1 MIESV
6 AGLTTQ
12 GLAGLVAALSG
23 LDAQVDD
30 GERID
35 QLAGLERL
43 KSAVAAAQVRV
54 TVGFV
59 ASQEQIA
66 QGWREHAK
74 ACSDAG
80 DFDGWRQAC
89 DHARRASW
97 RSPHPA
103 GARTPTTT
111 RALARTLAVAQML
124 AQGDGSGRS
133 RRKRPVLANGIAA
146 QVALARHE
154 SPHRGSQHVTLALTL
169 DRHLPNVLA
178 WLTAGV
184 LSEWR
189 ATLIVREC
197 SVLSGDLQEALDA
210 ELAETLGEGIG
221 RLGDRQLVRHV
232 KAIA

>member
-23 LDAQVDD
+23 LDEQVDD

-66 QGWREHAK
+66 DGWREHAK

-80 DFDGWRQAC
+80 DFDGWRQAR
-89 DHARRASW
+89 DHAARAS
-97 RSPHPA
+97 
-103 GARTPTTT
+103 
-111 RALARTLAVAQML
+111 LEE
-124 AQGDGSGRS
+124 QGQGRNGNEDPIRGSGAGSGADSGTGSGGRS
-133 RRKRPVLANGIAA
+133 RKRPVLANGIAA

-178 WLTAGV
+178 WMTAGV

-189 ATLIVREC
+189 ATLIVRETVIQARC
-197 SVLSGDLQEALDA
+197 SSRPGSRARSRSLRAWTAPVSSAA
-210 ELAETLGEGIG
+210 TA
-221 RLGDRQLVRHV
+221 
-232 KAIA
+232 